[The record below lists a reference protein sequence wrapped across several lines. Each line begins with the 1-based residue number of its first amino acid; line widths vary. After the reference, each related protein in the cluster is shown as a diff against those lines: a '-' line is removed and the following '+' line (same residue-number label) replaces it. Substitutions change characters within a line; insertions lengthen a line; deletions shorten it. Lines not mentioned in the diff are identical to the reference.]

1 MSDDSGNFVQR
12 QMDLLKKLGRGV
24 RRASELETLETPA
37 PSSPKSRRG
46 RAAPLTQWM
55 PHAELVGELDGA
67 RLWRVVT
74 RACCDGTPTRQ
85 GYRCPVADW
94 SGPPAMEWIAHL
106 TGEPDWR
113 DLPHESIVFLDT
125 ETTGLS
131 TGAGSL
137 AFLDRARTLPPTA
150 GPPLRSSWSSS
161 ILMTSPPSRC
171 WPEAVDD
178 RAAPG
183 RGRSSNLQRGRS
195 TCPLMAARWVLARRP
210 PRFPEL
216 HLDLLAYT
224 RRLWRMRLESCSLGS
239 IESHVLRLRRMSD
252 MPGSMI
258 PGIWLEAQRGIQ
270 PERLVPVFDHH
281 AQDIYSLAAL
291 TAVLAL
297 AMREPD
303 HAILREA
310 EVQWGLARLAESRG
324 DLAAAAARLESA
336 VLAARSGDLEF
347 QLAMQLA
354 RTYRRLGRMDEAL
367 AIWRARVPHCRPD
380 RLDPL
385 IELAKYAEHVQK
397 DLEAARRWTERAL
410 ELLRAHDERAWY
422 LGAGRLD
429 AQTHQQT
436 VAALE
441 HRLARHS
448 QTGRPARPHRP
459 FHAH

>member
-12 QMDLLKKLGRGV
+12 QLALLKKLAGRGV

-94 SGPPAMEWIAHL
+94 GGPPAMEWIAHL

-137 AFLDRARTLPPTA
+137 AFLIGLGHFTDGGRCVELEQFYIDDFAA
-150 GPPLRSSWSSS
+150 EPL
-161 ILMTSPPSRC
+161 LV
-171 WPEAVDD
+171 EAVDD
-178 RAAPG
+178 RLRRAGAIVTYNG
-183 RGRSSNLQRGRS
+183 RTFDL
-195 TCPLMAARWVLARRP
+195 PLMAARWVLARRP

-441 HRLARHS
+441 HRLARHCRKLA
-448 QTGRPARPHRP
+448 GRRAPTDRSTPID
-459 FHAH
+459 